1 MDLIVLTPEREIF
14 SGEISSVKVPGA
26 NGQFEILK
34 NHAPIV
40 SSLVTGPVRI
50 ISSSG
55 DKTIFNIAKGFIEVL
70 GNEVSLLVQ
79 GVEEETLD
87 N

>member
-1 MDLIVLTPEREIF
+1 MDLIVLTPEKEIF
-14 SGEISSVKVPGA
+14 SGEITSVKVPGST
-26 NGQFEILK
+26 GQFEILK
-34 NHAPIV
+34 DHAPIV

-50 ISSSG
+50 ISSNG
-55 DKTIFNIAKGFIEVL
+55 NKTVYNIAKGFIEVL

-79 GVEEETLD
+79 GVDEEVSK

>member
-1 MDLIVLTPEREIF
+1 MQITILTPESTLFEGSIT
-14 SGEISSVKVPGA
+14 SVKVPGI

-40 SSLVTGPVRI
+40 SALKDGDIRVIKSDGEKMN
-50 ISSSG
+50 IS
-55 DKTIFNIAKGFIEVL
+55 IAKGFIEVL
-70 GNEVSLLVQ
+70 DNNVSLLVQ
-79 GVEEETLD
+79 GVG

>member
-1 MDLIVLTPEREIF
+1 MDLTVLTPEKKIF
-14 SGEISSVKVPGA
+14 SGEINSVKVPGA

-50 ISSSG
+50 ISSDG
-55 DKTIFNIAKGFIEVL
+55 NKTIFNIAKGFIEVL

-79 GVEEETLD
+79 GVEEEL
-87 N
+87 NK